1 MFTSHSTHKFQ
12 SYFLKNFE
20 ISRMSEKSSPVKSF
34 IAGGAGGM
42 AAVIVGQP
50 FDMVKVQL
58 QNSSQYKG
66 SLDCATVSNFK
77 SSEKN
82 WNAK

>member
-1 MFTSHSTHKFQ
+1 
-12 SYFLKNFE
+12 
-20 ISRMSEKSSPVKSF
+20 MSETSSPLKSF

-66 SLDCATVSNFK
+66 SLDCATVSNF
-77 SSEKN
+77 SNRALTDVKN
-82 WNAK
+82 LLTFRGLK

>member
-1 MFTSHSTHKFQ
+1 
-12 SYFLKNFE
+12 
-20 ISRMSEKSSPVKSF
+20 MSETSSPLKSF

-77 SSEKN
+77 YSEKIGTQN
-82 WNAK
+82 SLYHGI

>member
-1 MFTSHSTHKFQ
+1 
-12 SYFLKNFE
+12 
-20 ISRMSEKSSPVKSF
+20 MSESSSPVKSF

-58 QNSSQYKG
+58 QNSTKYKG
-66 SLDCATVSNFK
+66 MVDCTQVYKEQVYMDQVFLTPSCELFVENF
-77 SSEKN
+77 
-82 WNAK
+82 